1 MTSARSS
8 CKDLLERILPGSPQ
22 DLLTRTSTR
31 SCKSL
36 VEDRSPQDLLFED
49 RFKITQGPLRGRLRD
64 LHKIFLGQGP
74 VTGFH
79 QDLQNIFSQGPVQDL
94 GQDFHMLR
102 TSKTAPCN
110 SCKIVIEESSR
121 EPGRS
126 LSLRGSYGK
135 CKCWWPGLDQGAP
148 SGFRMKVSLWDV
160 HMRFDRA
167 GSHKMYAWV
176 LALQKVSFY

>member
-79 QDLQNIFSQGPVQDL
+79 QDLQNIFSQGPLQDL
-94 GQDFHMLR
+94 AQDMKLFQGGHIEGPSRESIRFLYQNIKESAEISTAPQRER
-102 TSKTAPCN
+102 TST
-110 SCKIVIEESSR
+110 
-121 EPGRS
+121 
-126 LSLRGSYGK
+126 
-135 CKCWWPGLDQGAP
+135 
-148 SGFRMKVSLWDV
+148 
-160 HMRFDRA
+160 
-167 GSHKMYAWV
+167 
-176 LALQKVSFY
+176 QKVPRCARYQNSHRATTRAI